1 MSSARDGAPF
11 GSPGRPSRGGTELLL
26 KTSRERSLCS
36 IRSAPNPYLVAMFLK
51 GGEVHVSCDVLATE
65 VIEDLL
71 PRGVLPPGREVA
83 ARRPVELPSAK
94 SAVVPKN
101 RSRSDGDALLAELD
115 RWKTRRRQ
123 ARASPVA
130 KARGRNGSGRARGC
144 GFNRHVTPGED
155 GFGHFAVARLTRP
168 RSHPPGTPSCSRATG
183 RAAAKSPPKQWLD
196 LFGGD
201 GGAASRPRHR
211 SRG

>member
-1 MSSARDGAPF
+1 
-11 GSPGRPSRGGTELLL
+11 
-26 KTSRERSLCS
+26 
-36 IRSAPNPYLVAMFLK
+36 MFLK

-71 PRGVLPPGREVA
+71 PRGVLPPGREGAVQI
-83 ARRPVELPSAK
+83 PVELPSAK

-123 ARASPVA
+123 AKASPVA

-144 GFNRHVTPGED
+144 GFNRHLTEGED
-155 GFGHFAVARLTRP
+155 GFGHFAVAHLTRP
-168 RSHPPGTPSCSRATG
+168 RSHPPATTSCSRTIG
-183 RAAAKSPPKQWLD
+183 RAAAKSPPKEWLEP
-196 LFGGD
+196 FGGD
-201 GGAASRPRHR
+201 GGIDEMLARAPVTAMFGTAISMMRRRKEEGVWRRIRTPAARLRDSCAPLA
-211 SRG
+211 S